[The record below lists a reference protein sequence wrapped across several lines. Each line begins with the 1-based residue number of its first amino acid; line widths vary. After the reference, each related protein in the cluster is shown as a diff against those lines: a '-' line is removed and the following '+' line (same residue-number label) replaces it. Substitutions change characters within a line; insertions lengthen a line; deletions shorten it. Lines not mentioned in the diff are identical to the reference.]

1 MTRLNTLAAL
11 GASACLVLAATTATA
26 MPIEQ
31 NYYAAPGV
39 TQDGRLDIK
48 EVADNSTEM
57 EMRLSQQLM
66 VLQNQILDLQREI
79 AAMKAAM
86 SQ

>member
-11 GASACLVLAATTATA
+11 GATVCLAFVAGTATA

-31 NYYAAPGV
+31 DYYSAPGV
-39 TQDGRLDIK
+39 TSDGRLDIK
-48 EVADNSTEM
+48 EVEDNATEM

-66 VLQNQILDLQREI
+66 VLQQQILDLQREI
-79 AAMKAAM
+79 AAIKASM
-86 SQ
+86 PQ

>member
-11 GASACLVLAATTATA
+11 GASACFLLAAGTATA

-31 NYYAAPGV
+31 DYYAAPGV
-39 TQDGRLDIK
+39 TEDGRLDIK
-48 EVADNSTEM
+48 EVADDSTEM

-66 VLQNQILDLQREI
+66 VLQRQILDLQREI
-79 AAMKAAM
+79 AAIKASM
-86 SQ
+86 PQ